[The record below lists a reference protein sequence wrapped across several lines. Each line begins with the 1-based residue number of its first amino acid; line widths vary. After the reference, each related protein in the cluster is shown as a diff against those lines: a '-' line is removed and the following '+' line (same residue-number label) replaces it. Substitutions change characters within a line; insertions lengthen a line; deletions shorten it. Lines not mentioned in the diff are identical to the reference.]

1 MQRKLKF
8 KDDIPVFIWLGN
20 RGIPKTA
27 KYIEY
32 TNGQKIAVEE
42 IKPESYYYAMERI
55 IISSKT
61 FSHSD
66 AEKFMYAL
74 CQYLDEDDEDNF
86 FLLLMDFNKWHE
98 VLVNEK

>member
-8 KDDIPVFIWLGN
+8 KDDVPVFIWLGN
-20 RGIPKTA
+20 RGVPRNAT
-27 KYIEY
+27 YIDY
-32 TNGQKIAVEE
+32 NNSTKIAVQKLE
-42 IKPESYYYAMERI
+42 PESYSYAMERI

-61 FSHSD
+61 FSPSD
-66 AEKFMYAL
+66 AEKFLFAL
-74 CQYLDEDDEDNF
+74 VQYLDEDDEDNF